1 MNLGFIGT
9 GKITSSVITGICK
22 SSIKYKKIIISSRNQ
37 KKSKELKK
45 KFKRIYIEKSNQK
58 IIDNSNWIFLAV
70 TPTIGKKIISKLKFR
85 ANQTIISFISTINIG
100 QLRKMIK
107 VKSSI
112 VRAIPLPP
120 ISLKKGPVPICP
132 PNKKVKNFFD
142 QIGSTI
148 EIKNE
153 KLSIN
158 FWSTSGMMAIYYEI
172 LSIMSNWLVAK
183 GVKKLMLKNILPHF
197 F

>member
-22 SSIKYKKIIISSRNQ
+22 SPIKYKKIIISSRNQ

-85 ANQTIISFISTINIG
+85 ANQTIISFISTINIA

-112 VRAIPLPP
+112 
-120 ISLKKGPVPICP
+120 SC
-132 PNKKVKNFFD
+132 D
-142 QIGSTI
+142 
-148 EIKNE
+148 
-153 KLSIN
+153 
-158 FWSTSGMMAIYYEI
+158 SGC
-172 LSIMSNWLVAK
+172 
-183 GVKKLMLKNILPHF
+183 
-197 F
+197 